1 VANLFFNFKFDDTIF
16 TNQGFLF
23 WFSKVIFSIEIDQDF
38 VFNKQLIEFVLI
50 NEMIEL
56 LVNVVGYK

>member
-1 VANLFFNFKFDDTIF
+1 MIQYLQIKVFYFGFF
-16 TNQGFLF
+16 
-23 WFSKVIFSIEIDQDF
+23 KVIFSIEIDQDF

-56 LVNVVGYK
+56 LVNVVG